1 MIRVSRGNKGFTLI
15 ELLIVV
21 AIIGILAAI
30 AIPAYS
36 GYTTKSKVAG
46 VVHSMGAIKNALLAY
61 YTETGVVPTAAISTA
76 AGNFQTELNITP
88 PDQYATF
95 AIAVNTGV
103 ITATFNGT
111 KAVGGGIANT
121 DTMTLAPLLT
131 ATPWSWT
138 WGGSANV
145 TQYVPKG

>member
-1 MIRVSRGNKGFTLI
+1 MMRVSRSSKGFTLI

-46 VVHSMGAIKNALLAY
+46 VVHTMGALKNALLAY
-61 YTETGVVPTAAISTA
+61 YTETGVVPTANITTA
-76 AGNFQTELNITP
+76 NVATELNITP

-95 AIAVNTGV
+95 AIAANTGV

-111 KAVGGGIANT
+111 KAVGGGITNA
-121 DTMTLAPLLT
+121 DTMTLTPVLT
-131 ATPWSWT
+131 SNPWTWN